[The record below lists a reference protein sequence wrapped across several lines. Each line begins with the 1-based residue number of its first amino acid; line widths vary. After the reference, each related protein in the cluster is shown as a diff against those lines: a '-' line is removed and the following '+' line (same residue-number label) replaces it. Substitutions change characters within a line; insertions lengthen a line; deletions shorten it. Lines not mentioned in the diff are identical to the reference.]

1 MKDLLLLCP
10 KNEYFP
16 CDKSKGWCCNRSP
29 LRPVIAGIFTVDLE
43 RNVIPKLSTYM
54 TKKKRDEKDNKVS
67 FLDVLILRNGYSMK
81 TTVYWKLTHSLV
93 SLYWDS
99 FSPNSWKVRTLK
111 ALLWW
116 AFVVCSNEQLLKK
129 EIEHFQNL
137 FHHTDIY
144 SKALTGWKF
153 LFLTLTIQII
163 KS

>member
-111 ALLWW
+111 ALLWT

-129 EIEHFQNL
+129 EIENLQNL
-137 FHHTDIY
+137 FHHTDI
-144 SKALTGWKF
+144 
-153 LFLTLTIQII
+153 
-163 KS
+163 